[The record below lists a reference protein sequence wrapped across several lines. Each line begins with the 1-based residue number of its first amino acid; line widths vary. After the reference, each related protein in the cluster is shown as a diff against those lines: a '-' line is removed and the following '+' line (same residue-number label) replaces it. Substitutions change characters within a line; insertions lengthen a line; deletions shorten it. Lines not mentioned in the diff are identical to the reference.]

1 MEIQEA
7 NKQLLYQ
14 LINFMDSIS
23 SIQYAANLPI
33 LSNNSIGKH
42 IRHIV
47 EFYQYLL
54 NSYHKE
60 QSLVDY
66 DERPRNGQTETD
78 KQYAMEQVRQLIG
91 RLAAATVNKEMFLNF
106 TLDES
111 GRKQTLNTT
120 FYRELAYNLEH
131 TIHHLAIIKM
141 AMMAHFPEIAVSKNL
156 GVAYATVQ
164 HQQNA

>member
-7 NKQLLYQ
+7 NKQLLHQ
-14 LINFMDSIS
+14 LINFMDLIS
-23 SIQYAANLPI
+23 GTQYATNLPI

-54 NSYHKE
+54 NSYHQE
-60 QSLVDY
+60 QSVVDY
-66 DERPRNGQTETD
+66 DERPRNQQTETD
-78 KQYAMEQVRQLIG
+78 KQYAAQQIRQLIG
-91 RLAAATVNKEMFLNF
+91 RLAATTDNKEMFLNF
-106 TLDES
+106 TLNES
-111 GRKQTLNTT
+111 GGKQTLNTT

-131 TIHHLAIIKM
+131 TVHHLAIIKM
-141 AMMAHFPEIAVSKNL
+141 AMMAHFPEIAVNKNF
-156 GVAYATVQ
+156 GVAYSTVQ